1 MDLGITERWVYE
13 YEDTM
18 TIHLD
23 RIMQHALSRHT
34 LSIVTL
40 HAIAVQKIWTE
51 LVYQPGLTNLSYS
64 KPMNRLNLSKSR
76 SLYRLP
82 FMACFLFTLSKV
94 LCNAVLIS
102 PLANVVRS

>member
-40 HAIAVQKIWTE
+40 RAIAVQEIWTE
-51 LVYQPGLTNLSYS
+51 LITNLASRIFHIPS
-64 KPMNRLNLSKSR
+64 QLIDQNPSKSR
-76 SLYRLP
+76 SLYRPP